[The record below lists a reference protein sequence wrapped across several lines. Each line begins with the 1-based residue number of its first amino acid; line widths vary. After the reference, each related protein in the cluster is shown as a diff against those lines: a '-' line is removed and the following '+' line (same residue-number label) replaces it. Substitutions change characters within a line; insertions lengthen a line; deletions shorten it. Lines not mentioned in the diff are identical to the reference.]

1 MKLLSLYFHNQKTKT
16 MQIAIDFTKHR
27 FDGSNYDHNR
37 DGVRLGKQLD
47 KIFNI
52 MKDGVPRT
60 LSQIESLTG
69 EPQASISA
77 QLRHLRKERFGSH
90 LVDKIHCGNGLYLY
104 SLKLND

>member
-1 MKLLSLYFHNQKTKT
+1 
-16 MQIAIDFTKHR
+16 MQTQMDFTQQI
-27 FDGSNYDHNR
+27 FDGSNYDHAR
-37 DGVRLGKQLD
+37 DSLRLGKQLD

-69 EPQASISA
+69 DPQASISA

-90 LVDKIHCGNGLYLY
+90 QLSKIYCGQGLYTYCLTV
-104 SLKLND
+104 K